1 MADRKSR
8 EPRHAKTVPDA
19 KKPVA
24 TEGGAA
30 TRINRYLA
38 LCGFGSRRAVEE
50 LIRAGLVK
58 VNGVVVTDLSHKVAQ
73 GQKVSVQG
81 KAAKPPEEH
90 IYGVLNKPPGY
101 LCSATDPYD
110 RPTIYDLLRGEHSRL
125 HYVGRLDFRSRGLLI
140 LTTDG
145 ELTQK
150 LLHPS
155 HEVPR
160 TYLVQTHTPFKEA
173 ELRDLRNGVEIG
185 DGVIAK
191 AVSARKIG
199 NGAEIVLKEGKNRE
213 IRRMLEV
220 LGHKVIDL
228 QRIRFGGLELGEL
241 PEGEFR
247 LLEPSEI
254 ARLHGKVPTEKARGA
269 KTP

>member
-1 MADRKSR
+1 MKPTNPKGKPA
-8 EPRHAKTVPDA
+8 TVGTASP
-19 KKPVA
+19 
-24 TEGGAA
+24 G

-50 LIRAGLVK
+50 IIRSGLVK
-58 VNGVVVTDLSHKVAQ
+58 ANGKVVTDLAHKVEP
-73 GQKVSVQG
+73 GQKITVQG
-81 KAAKPPEEH
+81 KAAIPPQEH

-101 LCSATDPYD
+101 LCSATDPFQ
-110 RPTIYDLLRGEHSRL
+110 RPTIYDLLREDHTRL

-145 ELTQK
+145 ELTQR

-160 TYLVQTHTPFKEA
+160 TYLVKTHTPFKET

-185 DGVIAK
+185 DGVRAM

-199 NGAEIVLKEGKNRE
+199 TGAEIVLKEGKNRE

-228 QRIRFGGLELGEL
+228 QRIRFGGLELGDL

-247 LLEPSEI
+247 LLKPSEI
-254 ARLHGKVPTEKARGA
+254 DRLNEKVPLAGEKGAKGARGV
-269 KTP
+269 KKP